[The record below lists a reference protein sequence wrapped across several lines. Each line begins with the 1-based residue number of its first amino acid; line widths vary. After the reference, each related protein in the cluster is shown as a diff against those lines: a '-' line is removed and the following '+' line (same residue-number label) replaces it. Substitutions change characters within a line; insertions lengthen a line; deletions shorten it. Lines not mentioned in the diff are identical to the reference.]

1 MKQYKYRNF
10 ENPIIVD
17 DDGKATYRGREVEKY
32 VHGYNVVGMASG
44 FSYKTL
50 AKQHYVREMDKIDNA
65 IRMEEY
71 RKEHKEEFENL
82 ETVEESLEY
91 FFDMIGG

>member
-1 MKQYKYRNF
+1 MKEYKYRGY
-10 ENPIIVD
+10 EYPIIVD
-17 DDGKATYRGREVEKY
+17 DNGKITYRGREVEKY
-32 VHGYNVVGMASG
+32 VHGYKVVGMASG

-71 RKEHKEEFENL
+71 RKEHKEEFDNL
-82 ETVEESLEY
+82 TTVEEDIEW
-91 FFDMIGG
+91 FFSMMEE

>member
-1 MKQYKYRNF
+1 MKEYKYRGY
-10 ENPIIVD
+10 EYPIIVD
-17 DDGKATYRGREVEKY
+17 DNGNITYRGREVEKY

-50 AKQHYVREMDKIDNA
+50 VKQHYVREMDKIDNA

-71 RKEHKEEFENL
+71 RKEHKEEFNNL
-82 ETVEESLEY
+82 TTVEEDIEWFLNMME
-91 FFDMIGG
+91 G

>member
-1 MKQYKYRNF
+1 
-10 ENPIIVD
+10 
-17 DDGKATYRGREVEKY
+17 
-32 VHGYNVVGMASG
+32 MASG

-71 RKEHKEEFENL
+71 RKEQKEEFVNRCCNVL
-82 ETVEESLEY
+82 ER
-91 FFDMIGG
+91 D

>member
-1 MKQYKYRNF
+1 MKEYKYRGY
-10 ENPIIVD
+10 EYPIIVD
-17 DDGKATYRGREVEKY
+17 DNGKITYRGREMEKY
-32 VHGYNVVGMASG
+32 VHGYKVVGMASG

-71 RKEHKEEFENL
+71 RKEQKEEFVNRCCNVL
-82 ETVEESLEY
+82 ERDWY
-91 FFDMIGG
+91 FY